1 MIFISVNLFSE
12 EKIDTSPI
20 LFDIRIVRYTP
31 YFQSLEYY
39 FLKDNSIIVRDTEK
53 QRTILLYQNEFN
65 SSEIYEWLKYKGE
78 KTTFKFELFPKESS
92 NVYYLFR
99 EYEDIYK
106 HEIVTSF
113 LVTYYVN
120 LGENDF
126 RFKNDFRS
134 LEDKNKNNVDF
145 LKVINEL
152 IDNIEEHIN
161 NFN

>member
-1 MIFISVNLFSE
+1 MKKWILIMIFISVNLFSE

-20 LFDIRIVRYTP
+20 LFDIYIDRYTP
-31 YFQSLEYY
+31 YFQSREYY
-39 FLKDNSIIVRDTEK
+39 FLKDNSIIIRDTEK

-65 SSEIYEWLKYKGE
+65 LSEIYEWLKYKGE

-99 EYEDIYK
+99 EYEDTNK

-113 LVTYYVN
+113 PETYYLN

-126 RFKNDFRS
+126 KI
-134 LEDKNKNNVDF
+134 KNNF
-145 LKVINEL
+145 QKLK
-152 IDNIEEHIN
+152 
-161 NFN
+161 